1 MKENLHTNETEM
13 LGNLL
18 TEGLDLGLMCNRV
31 GHSIFRDFQSFD
43 FIIISAEN
51 NSSYKYAEK
60 MAEVSWGA
68 FQKSESLSNP

>member
-51 NSSYKYAEK
+51 NSSYK
-60 MAEVSWGA
+60 
-68 FQKSESLSNP
+68 